1 MLDWHIGLPGAYCCA
16 GRQYRWRAGLGNAS
30 LSVGLKRLIYSLK
43 YRAKRPGQ
51 SGVRRKGERR
61 VEQRRDR
68 GSLDMRE
75 GPLVSGPQP
84 SLPLHPALLPFL
96 PVTYLSRAARS
107 HYRSVRKAAGRVA
120 SPSARVTDCRSAL
133 AAEEVRSGKVI
144 GSDGQEVGTEGWRRR
159 WRRAE
164 SQGEDDKT
172 RLRDLWYC
180 ASYLKGHR
188 PCF

>member
-1 MLDWHIGLPGAYCCA
+1 MDWHIGLPGACCCA

-61 VEQRRDR
+61 VEQRRDG

-75 GPLVSGPQP
+75 GPLLSSPQP
-84 SLPLHPALLPFL
+84 SPPSSSHTPAFL

-120 SPSARVTDCRSAL
+120 SPSARVTDCCSAL
-133 AAEEVRSGKVI
+133 AAEEVRGGKRLALMVRKWAPRA
-144 GSDGQEVGTEGWRRR
+144 GEGGGGGQRVRERM
-159 WRRAE
+159 
-164 SQGEDDKT
+164 T
-172 RLRDLWYC
+172 RPGC
-180 ASYLKGHR
+180 VTFGIS
-188 PCF
+188 